1 MVGFGTVETL
11 ARLAGETPVFTV
23 ECSHA
28 FHFPCIAA
36 HVRSHASLACLAY
49 PSASP
54 PGVMRPS
61 SPRFVVEKTMHPL
74 SSKG

>member
-28 FHFPCIAA
+28 FHFPCIIA
-36 HVRSHASLACLAY
+36 HVRSHASLAY
-49 PSASP
+49 PICSTSWCHAP
-54 PGVMRPS
+54 
-61 SPRFVVEKTMHPL
+61 FL
-74 SSKG
+74 SVLCHREDNAPAVK